1 MLEENITPLLRI
13 GIMFVLHICNN
24 TDGNKLVILSA
35 IALYYIYYGD
45 NYIVTP
51 AVYGSRGTSYLIS
64 GFIF

>member
-1 MLEENITPLLRI
+1 MLEENITPLLHI
-13 GIMFVLHICNN
+13 GIIFVLHICNN

-35 IALYYIYYGD
+35 IALYYGD

-51 AVYGSRGTSYLIS
+51 AVYGSHGTSYLIS